1 MAPAP
6 NRCGSGSRASNPG
19 LNVPQPRVQ
28 FFPGSW
34 GAGKTISRRHRVAAF
49 GQFHHLTGQGLSLL
63 IQQGLGG
70 QGRLIQGPLGPA
82 AGVAGLPRFA
92 FAPACFFPVFS
103 GGLKPGLPTPGAKR
117 SSLNWGSISQIQ
129 SIRDRDPFSLN
140 FAPRTSAYPRRRLVV
155 YQGASPGVQHSQ
167 HIS

>member
-6 NRCGSGSRASNPG
+6 NRCGSGSRASSSG

-49 GQFHHLTGQGLSLL
+49 GQFHHPPGQGLRLP

-70 QGRLIQGPLGPA
+70 KSRLIPGPSGRLLA
-82 AGVAGLPRFA
+82 LPDC
-92 FAPACFFPVFS
+92 PGSHLLLPVFS
-103 GGLKPGLPTPGAKR
+103 GGLKPGLPPPGATR
-117 SSLNWGSISQIQ
+117 SSLNWVSISQI
-129 SIRDRDPFSLN
+129 
-140 FAPRTSAYPRRRLVV
+140 
-155 YQGASPGVQHSQ
+155 
-167 HIS
+167 